1 MGGLAVSRLTLD
13 ASLSQNPEVVSREV
27 EGELV
32 LLDLESATYFGLNQ
46 VGSRVWTLVGELGSL
61 RKVCESME
69 REYAVPR
76 EQLERDVL
84 SLARELRDKGLL
96 VVTREGR

>member
-1 MGGLAVSRLTLD
+1 MTRISLD
-13 ASLSQNPEVVSREV
+13 AKISPSPDVVGRV
-27 EGELV
+27 VGGELV

-46 VGSRVWTLVGELGSL
+46 VGSRVWTLVAELGSL
-61 RKVCESME
+61 RKVCEAME

-76 EQLERDVL
+76 EQLERDIL

-96 VVTREGR
+96 VVARDGR

>member
-1 MGGLAVSRLTLD
+1 MARLSLN
-13 ASLSQNPEVVSREV
+13 ASVAWSPDVITREV

-46 VGSRVWTLVGELGSL
+46 VGSRMWALLGDLGSL
-61 RKVCESME
+61 RRVCEVME

-76 EQLERDVL
+76 AQLERDVL
-84 SLARELRDKGLL
+84 ALARDLRDKGLL
-96 VVTREGR
+96 RVAGHER

>member
-1 MGGLAVSRLTLD
+1 MTRISLD
-13 ASLSQNPEVVSREV
+13 ARISPSPDVVGRAV
-27 EGELV
+27 GGELV

-61 RKVCESME
+61 RKVCEAIE
-69 REYAVPR
+69 REYAVS
-76 EQLERDVL
+76 QDQIERDVL

-96 VVTREGR
+96 VVDRDGR

>member
-1 MGGLAVSRLTLD
+1 MGGLAVGRLSLD
-13 ASLSQNPEVVSREV
+13 TPVSQNPEVVSREV

-46 VGSRVWTLVGELGSL
+46 VGSRVWTLVSELGSL
-61 RKVCESME
+61 RKVCEAME

-96 VVTREGR
+96 VVARDGR

>member
-1 MGGLAVSRLTLD
+1 M
-13 ASLSQNPEVVSREV
+13 
-27 EGELV
+27 

-61 RKVCESME
+61 RKVCEAME

-76 EQLERDVL
+76 EQLERDIL

-96 VVTREGR
+96 VVARDGR

>member
-1 MGGLAVSRLTLD
+1 MGGLAVGRLSLD
-13 ASLSQNPEVVSREV
+13 TRVSQNPEVVSREV

-46 VGSRVWTLVGELGSL
+46 VGSRVWTLVSELGSL
-61 RKVCESME
+61 RKVCEAME

-96 VVTREGR
+96 VVARDGR

>member
-1 MGGLAVSRLTLD
+1 MGGLAVTRLSLD
-13 ASLSQNPEVVSREV
+13 ATVSQNPEVVSREV

-46 VGSRVWTLVGELGSL
+46 VGSRIWALVGELGSL
-61 RKVCESME
+61 RKVCETME
-69 REYAVPR
+69 REYAAPR

-84 SLARELRDKGLL
+84 SLVRELRDKGLL
-96 VVTREGR
+96 VVALDGR

>member
-1 MGGLAVSRLTLD
+1 MGGLAVGRLSLD
-13 ASLSQNPEVVSREV
+13 TPVSQNPEVVSREV

-46 VGSRVWTLVGELGSL
+46 VGSRVWTLVSELGSL
-61 RKVCESME
+61 RKVCEAIE

-96 VVTREGR
+96 VVARDGR

>member
-1 MGGLAVSRLTLD
+1 MGGLAVSRLSLD
-13 ASLSQNPEVVSREV
+13 ATVSQNPEVVSREV

-46 VGSRVWTLVGELGSL
+46 VGSRIWALAGELGSL
-61 RKVCESME
+61 RKVCEAME

-84 SLARELRDKGLL
+84 SLARELRHKGLL
-96 VVTREGR
+96 VVAHEGR

>member
-32 LLDLESATYFGLNQ
+32 LLDLESATYFGLNH

-69 REYAVPR
+69 REYAVSR

-96 VVTREGR
+96 VVSREGR

>member
-1 MGGLAVSRLTLD
+1 MGGLAVGRLSLD
-13 ASLSQNPEVVSREV
+13 APVSQNPEVVSREV
-27 EGELV
+27 EGEFV

-46 VGSRVWTLVGELGSL
+46 VGSRVWTLVSELGSL
-61 RKVCESME
+61 RKVCEAME

-96 VVTREGR
+96 VVARDGP

>member
-1 MGGLAVSRLTLD
+1 MGGLAVARLSLD
-13 ASLSQNPEVVSREV
+13 ASLSPNPEVVSREV

-32 LLDLESATYFGLNQ
+32 LLDLESATYFGLNH

-61 RKVCESME
+61 RKVCETME

-84 SLARELRDKGLL
+84 GLARELRDKGLL